1 MAFPMGKVVKIRAV
15 QSVWEMVDAT
25 ASTERV
31 LMAARVAARET
42 NVMKVRKPGTCS
54 LITYD
59 LTIVVEHK
67 KECH

>member
-42 NVMKVRKPGTCS
+42 NVMKVGKPGTGS

-59 LTIVVEHK
+59 LTIDVEDK
-67 KECH
+67 KECY